1 MSCEDQGHVKVL
13 AGTLGAAADSL
24 DEVATDDETRAKLWD
39 GLNATQRKAL
49 DELVACGKR
58 RERPPQHVLLALDAQ
73 ITGGQMG
80 VEADDAPPPKK
91 ARKEPAPA
99 AEPALAQSAELPAKP
114 LEQAARD
121 RDLSARDRL
130 QIIGAQLRA
139 NGASPP
145 ASAEAWDG
153 LLARLQE
160 VDRIYAGDP
169 VLRAQLASTGLC
181 QLVKRVLP
189 SLRNSEGKF
198 FLRLSQ
204 NDPMN
209 QFKEGYRDYEV
220 ELMQPTQPSTVETAV
235 AELARDLV
243 EKYNQW
249 RAHRREKCR
258 LHPRPY

>member
-1 MSCEDQGHVKVL
+1 MSCEDQGHVRVL
-13 AGTLGAAADSL
+13 ARTLGAAADSL

-39 GLNATQRKAL
+39 GLSATQRKAL

-99 AEPALAQSAELPAKP
+99 AEPAPPAKP

-121 RDLSARDRL
+121 RNLSSHDRL
-130 QIIGAQLRA
+130 RIIGAQLRA
-139 NGASPP
+139 DGASPP

-160 VDRIYAGDP
+160 LDRLTTDDLGTNAILGLIGDQIIGH
-169 VLRAQLASTGLC
+169 LLD
-181 QLVKRVLP
+181 
-189 SLRNSEGKF
+189 LRNSQGRR
-198 FLRLSQ
+198 FLRLIRIGVYSG
-204 NDPMN
+204 
-209 QFKEGYRDYEV
+209 KTRV
-220 ELMQPTQPSTVETAV
+220 ELMQPTQPSAIEAAV

-243 EKYNQW
+243 AKYKQW
-249 RAHRREKCR
+249 RAH
-258 LHPRPY
+258 HPEIIPGKAPISYF

>member
-1 MSCEDQGHVKVL
+1 MSCEDQGHVRVL
-13 AGTLGAAADSL
+13 ARTLGAAADSL

-99 AEPALAQSAELPAKP
+99 AEPAPPAKP

-121 RDLSARDRL
+121 RNLSSHDRL
-130 QIIGAQLRA
+130 RIIGAQLRA
-139 NGASPP
+139 DGASPP

-160 VDRIYAGDP
+160 LDRLTTDDLGTNAILGLIGDQIIGH
-169 VLRAQLASTGLC
+169 LLD
-181 QLVKRVLP
+181 
-189 SLRNSEGKF
+189 LRNSQGRR
-198 FLRLSQ
+198 FLRLIRIGVYSG
-204 NDPMN
+204 
-209 QFKEGYRDYEV
+209 KTRV
-220 ELMQPTQPSTVETAV
+220 ELIQRTQPSKVETAV
-235 AELARDLV
+235 AELARDIV
-243 EKYNQW
+243 AKYKQW
-249 RAHRREKCR
+249 RAHHQIIPGKAP
-258 LHPRPY
+258 LSYF

>member
-13 AGTLGAAADSL
+13 ARTLGAAADSL

-39 GLNATQRKAL
+39 GLSATQRKAL

-99 AEPALAQSAELPAKP
+99 AEPAPPAKP

-121 RDLSARDRL
+121 QNLSSHDRL
-130 QIIGAQLRA
+130 RIIGAQIRA
-139 NGASPP
+139 DGTSPP

-160 VDRIYAGDP
+160 LDRLTTDDLGTNAILGLIGDQIIGH
-169 VLRAQLASTGLC
+169 LLD
-181 QLVKRVLP
+181 
-189 SLRNSEGKF
+189 LRNSQGRR
-198 FLRLSQ
+198 FLRKIRMSVYSG
-204 NDPMN
+204 
-209 QFKEGYRDYEV
+209 KTRV
-220 ELMQPTQPSTVETAV
+220 ELMQPTQPSAVEAAV
-235 AELARDLV
+235 AEQARDLV
-243 EKYNQW
+243 AKYKQW
-249 RAHRREKCR
+249 RAD
-258 LHPRPY
+258 HPLELPRKSANFV

>member
-1 MSCEDQGHVKVL
+1 MSCEDQRHVKVL
-13 AGTLGAAADSL
+13 ARTLGAAADSL

-39 GLNATQRKAL
+39 GLSATQRKAL

-58 RERPPQHVLLALDAQ
+58 RER
-73 ITGGQMG
+73 
-80 VEADDAPPPKK
+80 EADDAPPPKR
-91 ARKEPAPA
+91 ARNE
-99 AEPALAQSAELPAKP
+99 
-114 LEQAARD
+114 
-121 RDLSARDRL
+121 LSAHDRL
-130 QIIGAQLRA
+130 RIIGAQLRA
-139 NGASPP
+139 DGASPP
-145 ASAEAWDG
+145 ASAEAWGG